1 MYEKLLKEKQE
12 QKNQEQGQNSNQ
24 KSKENQGSGA
34 SSGQKSKENN
44 REASEKKNDQD
55 EQNQNDNGQNSNE
68 NQDSNSNKNQNNK
81 SKNNDVGHDTHS
93 LWDKAIEE
101 QEKSEK
107 QNKSKKKKGK
117 SKKESKKNKK
127 KEQGDKSEQNSKE
140 TEKEEKI
147 KENIE
152 KASQMGEKEAFDKN
166 KEQRKKQ
173 LEQLK
178 NELAKRTVMAGKTT
192 NSEQRKVNNIGQ
204 AKPIIDWRRLLKEAI
219 KYDVDWSYQNAT
231 IENGVITPHLE
242 EMPMPETEIVLD
254 TSGSVDENLLRNF
267 LRECKNI
274 IKTSK
279 VKVGCFD
286 TKFYG
291 FQEIRREKDIDT
303 LRFQGGG
310 GTDFNAAVNAFSR
323 RVENKIIFTD
333 GMADMPD
340 KSIDAIWIVFG
351 YRNIKPK
358 GGKVI
363 NITEEQLRKLYRNN
377 DLYR

>member
-12 QKNQEQGQNSNQ
+12 QKNKEQGQNSNQ
-24 KSKENQGSGA
+24 KSKDSQGSGA

-44 REASEKKNDQD
+44 RETSEKKSDQD

-68 NQDSNSNKNQNNK
+68 KQDSNSNKNQNNK

-101 QEKSEK
+101 QEKSE
-107 QNKSKKKKGK
+107 N
-117 SKKESKKNKK
+117 KNKK
-127 KEQGDKSEQNSKE
+127 KEQENKSEQNSKE
-140 TEKEEKI
+140 TEKEQKI

-178 NELAKRTVMAGKTT
+178 NELAKRTVLAGKTT

-310 GTDFNAAVNAFSR
+310 GTNFNAAVNAFSR

-333 GMADMPD
+333 GMADMPE
-340 KSIDAIWIVFG
+340 KAIDAIWIVFG